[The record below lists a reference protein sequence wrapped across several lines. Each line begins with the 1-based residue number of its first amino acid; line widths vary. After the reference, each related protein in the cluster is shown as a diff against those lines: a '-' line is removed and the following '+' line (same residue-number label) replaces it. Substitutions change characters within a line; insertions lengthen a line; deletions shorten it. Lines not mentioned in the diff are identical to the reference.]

1 MKRFICVLCLFLS
14 VVLVFPQPALAAK
27 RKKKDS
33 APAFQ
38 KTVKEHHYQLQSD
51 SYEATDTQGGYR
63 HYICADCGDEYD
75 YTTDPM
81 VYTVNPK
88 TGAPVDQQGALNP
101 LLPSTEHIPDP
112 EPQVFWSRADNE
124 WRLYLYGSHDAQE
137 KSYCGFDYLLY
148 SAPVYDL
155 SDWRFE
161 GKYLDISEGATSGA
175 TVGLFAPDCAYD
187 VTTDQ
192 YYLISNEFNAY
203 AVLRTADSPVGPWE
217 EKEAEWY
224 ISVKACYDPSIL
236 IENGTIYIAGSC
248 MPPAYREHPEV
259 ADLVEEA
266 GYHTGMSHIAV
277 IYQLKE
283 DLSDGD
289 GIAAISWMPNDELD
303 FLPIYE
309 GPSLQGYVEEL
320 GVYVYFCV
328 EADVAPDGTML
339 NNPIGWLWTDDLM
352 NGTWH
357 YGENGVPEVYADQ
370 AELISGNRGNTVSDT
385 SGRYALDPLTG
396 EMTFSDFT
404 TYPHGNNH
412 GGMARVNGHWYFFG
426 HRQTNNHSY
435 SRQAIAGEVR
445 LFLEGQTPVITP
457 FEFTSSGVAGSM
469 DAYAECRADRACY
482 LIAGA
487 DQKAPS
493 MDRSNAGSAQTGL
506 TPYIVM
512 SRDET
517 AVHNTY
523 ITDLCSGSVVGYKYL
538 DFGGEEVSVSASL
551 LLNADTMTADAEAE
565 VWLDAPSAEK
575 GGTLLGTICLTK
587 AEIESSSPGSP
598 GTNGMVWHWISG
610 DMAAPISG
618 VHGVY
623 FRFLSAD
630 TENALCAMDAF
641 RFLVK

>member
-1 MKRFICVLCLFLS
+1 MKRFTTMLCMLLA
-14 VVLVFPQPALAAK
+14 VILLFPQPAMAAK
-27 RKKKDS
+27 KKKDTT
-33 APAFQ
+33 PQFQ
-38 KTVKEHHYQLQSD
+38 KRVQEHHYQLQSD
-51 SYEATDTQGGYR
+51 SFEATDTEGGYR

-75 YTTDPM
+75 YTIDPM

-88 TGAPVDQQGALNP
+88 TGEPVTQQGAFNP

-112 EPQVFWSRADNE
+112 EPQVFWSKADNE

-161 GKYLDISEGATSGA
+161 GQYLDISTGATSGA

-192 YYLISNEFNAY
+192 YYLISNEFNAL
-203 AVLRTADSPVGPWE
+203 AVLRSADSPMGPWAE
-217 EKEAEWY
+217 NEADWT
-224 ISVKACYDPSIL
+224 ISVKACYDPTIL

-248 MPPAYREHPEV
+248 MPPAYREHAEV
-259 ADLVEEA
+259 AKLVEEA

-309 GPSLQGYVEEL
+309 GPSLQGYMEEL

-357 YGENGVPEVYADQ
+357 YGENGVEEIYAEQ
-370 AELISGNRGNTVSDT
+370 EELISGNRGNVVSDT
-385 SGRYALDPLTG
+385 TGRYSVDPATG

-412 GGMARVNGHWYFFG
+412 GGMAKVNGHWYFFG
-426 HRQTNNHSY
+426 HRQTNDHAY
-435 SRQAIAGEVR
+435 SRQTVAGEVSIYMDG
-445 LFLEGQTPVITP
+445 ETPVIAP
-457 FEFTSSGVAGSM
+457 FEFTSSGVSGNM
-469 DAYAECRADRACY
+469 DAYAAYQADRACY
-482 LIAGA
+482 LLANSET
-487 DQKAPS
+487 KAPS
-493 MDRSNAGSAQTGL
+493 MDRNNARPEGI

-523 ITDLCSGSVVGYKYL
+523 ITDLCGGSIVGYKYL
-538 DFGGEEVSVSASL
+538 DFGGEEVFVSASL
-551 LLNADTMTADAEAE
+551 LLNVDAMTTDADAE
-565 VWLDAPSAEK
+565 VWLDAPSAEQ
-575 GGTLLGTICLTK
+575 GGTLLGKISLEK
-587 AEIESSSPGSP
+587 AKVEASSAGDV
-598 GTNGMVWHWISG
+598 GTNGMAWHWVSG
-610 DMAAPISG
+610 DMEIPVSG

-623 FRFLSAD
+623 FCFQSAD
-630 TENALCAMDAF
+630 TENAVCAMDAF
-641 RFLVK
+641 QFAVK